1 MKTMKDNYLQ
11 GNQSGN
17 GLCSFQCFTGLERV
31 NELVLDAFGVT
42 AGISDL
48 CVNTFAEND
57 YSHRFLGK
65 KAPTPCGTIQAS

>member
-48 CVNTFAEND
+48 CVHLQKMITPIV
-57 YSHRFLGK
+57 FLGRK
-65 KAPTPCGTIQAS
+65 LLLPVEQFKHLK